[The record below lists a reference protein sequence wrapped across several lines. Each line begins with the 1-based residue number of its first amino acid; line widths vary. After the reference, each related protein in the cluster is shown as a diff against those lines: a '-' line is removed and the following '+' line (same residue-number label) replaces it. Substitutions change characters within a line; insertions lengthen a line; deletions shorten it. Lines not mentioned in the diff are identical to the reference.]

1 MRRGLVALCFLLLL
15 VAHSHGAGSFLVD
28 VELRPILD
36 QVPAVRSFLLDV
48 LEIQPSG
55 WANRIGNNVN
65 PLLGGTRVGPYCLR
79 AKPGMAPGAYTL
91 EVCVNT
97 EVLFFDAEGR
107 RTTIQAASRVEEKFL
122 SVEIKPWV
130 EK

>member
-1 MRRGLVALCFLLLL
+1 VG
-15 VAHSHGAGSFLVD
+15 HSYAAGSFLVD
-28 VELRPILD
+28 VELKPILD
-36 QVPAVRSFLLDV
+36 QAPAVRSFLLDA
-48 LEIQPSG
+48 LEIQSSG

-65 PLLGGTRVGPYCLR
+65 PRLGGTRVGPYCLR
-79 AKPGMAPGAYTL
+79 AKPRSAPGPYTL

-97 EVLFFDAEGR
+97 EILFFDANGR
-107 RTTIQAASRVEEKFL
+107 PTTIEAASRLEEKFL